1 MWAPVAEMMRCV
13 VRWLPG
19 HFAAFETARG
29 GAGER
34 DRGAS
39 QRQRRVTHLRLPV
52 PRPVHPARRMPY
64 RANQRKQ
71 LTLHVDVVMLIFRP
85 RLVPI
90 SRVT

>member
-34 DRGAS
+34 DRGGKPAAAARDAPAS
-39 QRQRRVTHLRLPV
+39 PSPT
-52 PRPVHPARRMPY
+52 PRAPSPAD
-64 RANQRKQ
+64 A
-71 LTLHVDVVMLIFRP
+71 L
-85 RLVPI
+85 
-90 SRVT
+90 SG